1 MHMGYNL
8 VLTKDPYLLIEQSI
22 DPTRTRYLK

>member
-8 VLTKDPYLLIEQSI
+8 VLTKDPCLLIEQSI